1 MKRILVDMDGVL
13 ADVYSRFYEM
23 HETESGERLTLKDTI
38 GLIEENA
45 FPNLLKWVNS
55 KGFFKSIPL
64 MPGSFE
70 GLKRLNENYDVIV
83 VSMATE
89 FPESL
94 TDKQLWL
101 TEHYPFIS
109 WKQIVFCGSKNIIQA
124 DIMIDDHIKNLD
136 NFKGETLMFTQPHNM
151 KINDHRHLRVNSWA
165 EIEEVLIPR
174 LYSQE

>member
-13 ADVYSRFYEM
+13 ADVYSRFYEL
-23 HETESGERLTLKDTI
+23 HEADFGKRLSLQDTI
-38 GLIEENA
+38 GLKEEEA

-64 MPGSFE
+64 MAGSFD
-70 GLKRLNENYDVIV
+70 GLRKLNENYDVIV

-109 WKQIVFCGSKNIIQA
+109 WKQIVFCGSKDIIQA
-124 DIMIDDHIKNLD
+124 DIMIDDHLKNLD
-136 NFKGETLMFTQPHNM
+136 RFKGETIMFTQPHNM
-151 KINDHRHLRVNSWA
+151 NIKNHRHKRVDSWT
-165 EIEEVLIPR
+165 EIDEIFNPR
-174 LYSQE
+174 YYSQE